1 MITITLGRL
10 AEKIGGE
17 LVGDPQ
23 LKLVGVAPLHTATA
37 DQVSFLSNPRYAASL
52 ETTEAGAVIVSR
64 DQVAPGLNLIRTDDP
79 YLGFAIAMDVFH
91 FEPYDPAGV
100 DPLASVHSGA
110 RVGSDPS
117 IHPFA
122 VVCDGARIGSRVTL
136 MSGSYV
142 GPGALV
148 DDDTV
153 LHPNVVIERDV
164 LVGKRVIVHAGS
176 VVGSDGFGFAR
187 EKGGHRKIMQAG
199 IVRVEDDVE
208 IGAGC
213 TIDRAVMGETVIGA
227 GSKLDNLIQVGHNV
241 RIGKNCILVAQ
252 AAIAGSTTLEDN
264 VTMAGQSGVAG
275 HLTVGEGSL
284 IYGRAAVVK
293 DVPAGSE
300 VAGLIPAVD
309 ARQWRRTVAAL
320 GGLGSLRKRVAT
332 LEREIKRLLGGSR
345 KEDES

>member
-1 MITITLGRL
+1 MTKITLEQL
-10 AEKIGGE
+10 AERIGGE
-17 LVGDPQ
+17 MVGDPH
-23 LKLVGVAPLHTATA
+23 LELVGVAPLHIAAA

-52 ETTEAGAVIVSR
+52 ETTSAGAVIVSR
-64 DQVAPGLNLIRTDDP
+64 DQDAPGLNLIRIDDP
-79 YLGFAIAMDVFH
+79 YLGFALAMDVFH

-100 DPLASVHSGA
+100 SPLASVHPGGK
-110 RVGSDPS
+110 VGSDPS

-136 MSGSYV
+136 MPGSYV
-142 GPGALV
+142 GPDAVV

-153 LHPNVVIERDV
+153 LHPNVVIEKNV
-164 LVGKRVIVHAGS
+164 LVGKRVIIHAGT

-187 EKGGHRKIMQAG
+187 EKGGHRKIIQAG
-199 IVRVEDDVE
+199 TVRVEDDVE

-213 TIDRAVMGETVIGA
+213 TIDRAVMGETVVGA

-275 HLTVGEGSL
+275 HLTIGEGSL
-284 IYGRAAVVK
+284 IYGRAAVIK
-293 DVPAGSE
+293 DVPAGSQ

-309 ARQWRRTVAAL
+309 VREWRRTAAAL
-320 GGLGSLRKRVAT
+320 GSLGSLRKRVAA
-332 LEREIKRLLGGSR
+332 LEKEIKKLHGGSR
-345 KEDES
+345 EEDDN